1 MDGNNACSCRFKRS
15 KYICSISRTLYLK
28 HVTVTSWLIKLFV
41 FRWRNNPSEKS
52 TSTCT
57 FTLSSS
63 SYSDPSSP
71 SISSSVS
78 LLTISISRR
87 ERWVLF
93 DTNFRHYLCRICK
106 FFCERWTQLISYQA
120 QSQVITQS
128 WISDV
133 LHFLNFRENQILV
146 FLWKYWLIR
155 HFLLVTDRFFLP
167 FFSIKIMLAVSAFT

>member
-1 MDGNNACSCRFKRS
+1 MDGNNACSCGFKRS
-15 KYICSISRTLYLK
+15 KYICSISRTLYSK
-28 HVTVTSWLIKLFV
+28 HVTVISWLIKLFI

-93 DTNFRHYLCRICK
+93 DTDSRPIYVVFASFSVNVQDGCNL
-106 FFCERWTQLISYQA
+106 LANQA

-128 WISDV
+128 WISDIW
-133 LHFLNFRENQILV
+133 HFSIFRENQIWV
-146 FLWKYWLIR
+146 YLWKY
-155 HFLLVTDRFFLP
+155 
-167 FFSIKIMLAVSAFT
+167 